1 MGHNEQVRLTNMCM
15 VTDGNGNVLVQD
27 RADPNWPGIVYPGG
41 HVEYG
46 ESFRDSVIREVREE
60 TGIVISNPKLVGVKQ
75 FQTETGIRYIVF
87 LYCADQWTGTL
98 QSSDEGEAMWIPRA
112 ALMSQRLANG
122 FEGMLPVFEQEEIS
136 ELFYDGDKAVYF

>member
-87 LYCADQWTGTL
+87 LYRADQWTGTL

-112 ALMSQRLANG
+112 ELMSQRLANG

>member
-87 LYCADQWTGTL
+87 LYRADQWTGTL

-112 ALMSQRLANG
+112 ELMTKRLANG